1 MNLKNK
7 VGFVC
12 NAIVAL
18 QSLLFGIVYLVSDKF
33 MPYHAEAIGRSWQAL
48 DGKLQILILAMMKAM
63 GSGYLVSAAVA
74 AVLLIIPW
82 RRGEKWGRWT
92 LFLVGLA
99 VSSYSA
105 GLALFVQIQ
114 TAAHTPWPAPVI
126 GCVLLLIG
134 FLLAPKASSQI
145 SPGIAEAPH

>member
-1 MNLKNK
+1 
-7 VGFVC
+7 
-12 NAIVAL
+12 
-18 QSLLFGIVYLVSDKF
+18 
-33 MPYHAEAIGRSWQAL
+33 
-48 DGKLQILILAMMKAM
+48 MKTM

-92 LFLVGLA
+92 FFLLGLA

-114 TAAHTPWPAPVI
+114 TAAHTPWPAPAA
-126 GCVLLLIG
+126 GCLLLLAG
-134 FLLAPKASSQI
+134 FFLAPKDSSPASY
-145 SPGIAEAPH
+145 GITDAPYQRN